1 MNVLKGCVIGFGKL
15 GLLHLS
21 QFQSTKDVEIK
32 YICEENHIIC
42 KGLKKIFNNI
52 EVINDYKKVDI
63 NNLDFVVVTTPSSTH
78 FEIIK
83 FFISKKIHVFSEKP
97 LVTNYADSLILKKL
111 SLDNK
116 IILFTGYMY
125 DFYDTFSL
133 SRNLLKIDKVI
144 GDIINVKSE
153 MYVSQ
158 YLNKKKRTSW
168 RFNKKKSGGGV
179 IITQT
184 SHLIFY
190 LCRILGNT
198 KKINSFLKSIYS
210 ENPIEDYAHVSI
222 QFDNNTH
229 AYIDA
234 SWSAINYRTPY
245 LKILFEGKNGT
256 LTLTEDKIEI
266 YLLEDVKNYKSGYTK
281 IQIPEIKDNVE
292 FEVAGTHYAKQ
303 ANYFVNLLKNNQIDK
318 ENLDLATET
327 QRIIEEIYNA

>member
-1 MNVLKGCVIGFGKL
+1 MSVLKGCVIGFGKL

-21 QFQSTKDVEIK
+21 QFQSIQDIEIK
-32 YICEENHIIC
+32 YICEENDVIC
-42 KGLKKIFNNI
+42 KGLTKIFNDV
-52 EVINDYKKVDI
+52 EVVRDYKKIDI
-63 NNLDFVVVTTPSSTH
+63 NNLNFVIITTPSSTH

-83 FFISKKIHVFSEKP
+83 FFLSKKIHVFSEKP
-97 LVTNYADSLILKKL
+97 LVTNFNDSLSLKRL
-111 SLDNK
+111 SLENK
-116 IILFTGYMY
+116 TILFTGYMY

-133 SRNLLKIDKVI
+133 SNNLLKTDKI
-144 GDIINVKSE
+144 LGDIINVKSE

-158 YLNKKKRTSW
+158 YLNKKKRFSW

-190 LCRILGNT
+190 LCKILGNAT
-198 KKINSFLKSIYS
+198 KVNSFLKSVYS
-210 ENPIEDYAHVSI
+210 EKPIEDYAHVSLR
-222 QFDNNTH
+222 FDNNIH

-245 LKILFEGKNGT
+245 LKIFFEGKKGT

-266 YLLEDVKNYKSGYTK
+266 YLLEDVKDYKSGYSK
-281 IQIPEIKDNVE
+281 IQIPEIKKNVE

-303 ANYFVNLLKNNQIDK
+303 AYYFINLVKNNQIDN
-318 ENLDLATET
+318 ENLNLSIET